1 MSKKNKIFISYA
13 REDIETAR
21 KLYHDLKKAGVNPWL
36 DKEELIPGQNWKLT
50 VTREIKECR
59 YFIALMSSHS
69 VTKQGFVQ
77 TELKKAMDILE
88 QFPDEDIF
96 IIPIRVDECDIPPK
110 LADIHYEDIF
120 HSYEECLKKILRAF
134 PEKDRKTQTEPVVG
148 NEDEKPIRNELEQTI
163 KDSKPDKPE
172 LKAAENRSES
182 GTEGVYKL
190 RSEPKTLSDEDVKDL
205 IKKHNFFSGIY
216 GLPWDNIEGNFK
228 NDFTDNGDATITDAK
243 TGLIW
248 QKSGSDRAMTFKEAE
263 DYIDGL
269 NSRKFCGYTDWRLP
283 TVEELASLLE
293 NKEVNGRYI
302 DPVFE
307 CKNYWYWSADKGASG
322 GAWGVYFYNGLV
334 YCFGEDNNN
343 HVRGV
348 RLQTS

>member
-1 MSKKNKIFISYA
+1 MSKKNKVFISYA

-96 IIPIRVDECDIPPK
+96 IIPIRIDECNIPPK

-134 PEKDRKTQTEPVVG
+134 PEG
-148 NEDEKPIRNELEQTI
+148 H
-163 KDSKPDKPE
+163 SKPDKSE
-172 LKAAENRSES
+172 VKAAENKSES

-190 RSEPKTLSDEDVKDL
+190 RSEPKTLSKEDVKAML
-205 IKKHNFFSGIY
+205 KKHGFYDKDWNKSG
-216 GLPWDNIEGNFK
+216 DFR
-228 NDFTDNGDATITDAK
+228 NDLTDNGDGTVTDEK
-243 TGLIW
+243 TGLMW
-248 QKSGSDRAMTFKEAE
+248 QKLGSDKYMTFKEAG

-269 NSRKFCGYTDWRLP
+269 NSRKSGYTDWRIP
-283 TVEELASLLE
+283 TLEELASLLE
-293 NKEVNGRYI
+293 NKKANERYI
-302 DPVFE
+302 DPVFD
-307 CKNYWYWSADKGASG
+307 CKGYWYWSSDKMASG
-322 GAWGVYFYNGLV
+322 GAWYVYFYFGDV
-334 YCFGEDNNN
+334 YWDGVSGS
-343 HVRGV
+343 HVRAV